1 MKIDLTTIITTI
13 IVIKILDLTI
23 IILNFGETKS
33 NFISVHQFH
42 LINQDCDIN
51 HTIGYNYLNY
61 YYIVIDLDQV
71 KHFKINQTYFTIN

>member
-33 NFISVHQFH
+33 NFISVH
-42 LINQDCDIN
+42 
-51 HTIGYNYLNY
+51 
-61 YYIVIDLDQV
+61 
-71 KHFKINQTYFTIN
+71 